1 MISSPASPPRRPH
14 RWLASCL
21 ACVCLVGACLVG
33 VSGAQTPTPAD
44 LEFFESKIRPLLVE
58 HCYECHSGD
67 ADPIQAGIRV
77 DSRAG
82 LLRGGDSGPAIVPGQ
97 TDESLLLEAVR
108 YETFEM
114 PPRGKLPDA
123 EIELLQRWVAMGA
136 PWPDEAEPDGDP
148 GREPGGFDLQGRT
161 DSHWCWQPIRDP
173 RPPQVTDETWPRDDA
188 DRFILAKLESAGLS
202 PAASADRRSLIRRL
216 YFDLIGLPPSPDDM
230 ARWMAGDAEQAL
242 DELTDQLLAS
252 EHFGE
257 RWGRHWLDL
266 VRYAES
272 RGHEFDEDA
281 FHAHEYRDYVIRAFN
296 ADLPYDRF
304 VEEQIAGDLLSEPRR
319 HPESGF
325 DESVL
330 GTGFWFLG
338 EWVHSPV
345 DVRKD
350 EAERFDNM
358 IDVMSKTFLGLTVAC
373 ARCHDH
379 KFDAISTADYYSL
392 TGFLQSS
399 DYRQARFESELANR
413 ELAEE
418 LWESDREAERR
429 LRSAIA
435 ADIRN
440 RFGDGGESGPSP
452 ADQEPF
458 AEVPRSSAQDSGIA
472 ERVLFDYGHRGPD
485 SPPFMQDGVTFGPEP
500 RRVGQLVLDAS
511 TDPPSLSVV
520 TAAGAINDPFWHGL
534 RSQYAPVTNRRGRLE
549 TLPRSGRTLR
559 SPTFEL
565 TEPIVSCE
573 VRGGGHIVA
582 CVDSHRLV
590 AGPLHGETVVRVD
603 RPDDGPDGATHWVTL
618 RLARYVG
625 HRMHLEFTPDEDAT
639 LEIRRVISGS
649 PPTRGQGNWQAGQGE
664 PGQQGETG
672 QQDETGQGEAAAP
685 ATAGEAPADAETIDR
700 ARANRLRIAAE
711 WWEAGRL
718 PEHPRA
724 AELAAE
730 LDAFLRRD
738 TAWREATI
746 APHAPHAPRAPRAPR
761 ETGETG
767 ETRETGDL
775 KEALDPGET
784 VAIGIERWARR
795 RADLAGRRRLESRL
809 AMAMLDGSGENGRV
823 LIRGNAA
830 NPGREVPRRFLSA
843 IDGEGPLWEG
853 PGSGRLALARRIVA
867 DDNPLSD
874 RVIVN
879 RIWHQLMGRG
889 IVPTPDDFGVL
900 GQPPSHPELLDH
912 LATRFRRE
920 GRSVKQMIR
929 MLVRS
934 ATYRMSAHR
943 SPDAHAVDPNNV
955 WRHHF
960 PPKRLEAEA
969 IRDALLAVSGKLD
982 RTPYGPPVPIHL
994 TPFMDGRGRPGH
1006 SGPRDGDGRRSIY
1019 VAVRRN
1025 FISPFMMT
1033 FDMPVPFSTM
1043 GRRNVSNVPAQALI
1057 LMNDPF
1063 VLDCAQAWG
1072 RRSVTDGPADPE
1084 ARIAHMYE
1092 TAFARPPS
1100 EFEAATAAEFV
1111 RREAA
1116 QRGTDPSDPDVWA
1129 DLAHALINTKEF
1141 IYLR

>member
-1 MISSPASPPRRPH
+1 MISSLPLAPGRSPRS
-14 RWLASCL
+14 LASCL
-21 ACVCLVGACLVG
+21 AWVCRVGVCLAVFCWAG
-33 VSGAQTPTPAD
+33 VSNAQTSTPSAAD

-58 HCYECHSGD
+58 HCHECHSGD
-67 ADPIQAGIRV
+67 SDPIQAGIRV
-77 DSRAG
+77 DSLAG

-97 TDESLLLEAVR
+97 ADESLLLEAVR
-108 YETFEM
+108 YEAFEM

-123 EIELLQRWVAMGA
+123 EIELLERWVAMGA

-148 GREPGGFDLQGRT
+148 TAEPGGFDLQARAT
-161 DSHWCWQPIRDP
+161 SHWCWQPIRDP
-173 RPPQVTDETWPRDDA
+173 QPPKVADDAWARDEA
-188 DRFILAKLESAGLS
+188 DRFVLAKLESAGLS
-202 PAASADRRSLIRRL
+202 PAAPADRRSLIRRL
-216 YFDLIGLPPSPDDM
+216 YFDLIGLPPSPEDM
-230 ARWMAGDAEQAL
+230 ARWMAGDADEAL

-304 VEEQIAGDLLSEPRR
+304 VEEQIAGDLLPEPRR

-325 DESVL
+325 DESIL

-399 DYRQARFESELANR
+399 DYRQARFETDLANR

-418 LWESDREAERR
+418 LWATDREAEGR

-440 RFGDGGESGPSP
+440 RFGNGDEGGESRQGDD
-452 ADQEPF
+452 AF
-458 AEVPRSSAQDSGIA
+458 AAVPRSSGQDAGA
-472 ERVLFDYGHRGPD
+472 GERILFDYGSVGDD
-485 SPPFMQDGVTFGPEP
+485 SPPFMQDGVIFGAEP
-500 RRVGQLVLDAS
+500 RRLGRLVLDAS
-511 TDPPSLSVV
+511 TDPPSLSLA
-520 TAAGAINDPFWHGL
+520 TSGGAVNDPFWHGL
-534 RSQYAPVTNRRGRLE
+534 RSEYESVTNRRGRLE

-565 TEPIVSCE
+565 TEPVVSCE
-573 VRGGGHIVA
+573 VRGAGHIVA

-603 RPDDGPDGATHWVTL
+603 QPDGATGPARWVTL

-639 LEIRRVISGS
+639 LEIRRVVAG
-649 PPTRGQGNWQAGQGE
+649 PPPKQGQTPKQVQAN
-664 PGQQGETG
+664 PGPGHG
-672 QQDETGQGEAAAP
+672 KPADPVDPAP
-685 ATAGEAPADAETIDR
+685 AGEGESAADREAIET

-711 WWEAGRL
+711 WWEADRL
-718 PEHPRA
+718 AEHPRA

-730 LDAFLRRD
+730 LDAFLRQD
-738 TAWREATI
+738 GGWRQASV
-746 APHAPHAPRAPRAPR
+746 
-761 ETGETG
+761 
-767 ETRETGDL
+767 
-775 KEALDPGET
+775 DPGET
-784 VAIGIERWARR
+784 VAAGIERWAQR

-809 AMAMLDGSGENGRV
+809 AMAMMDGSGENGRV

-830 NPGREVPRRFLSA
+830 NPGREVPRRFLAA
-843 IDGEGPLWEG
+843 IDGEGPLWDG
-853 PGSGRLALARRIVA
+853 PGSGRLSLARRIVA
-867 DDNPLSD
+867 ADNPLTD

-920 GRSVKQMIR
+920 GRSVKQLIR
-929 MLVRS
+929 ILVRS
-934 ATYRMSAHR
+934 ATYRMSGQP
-943 SPDAHAVDPNNV
+943 SPDAQAVDPKNV

-982 RTPYGPPVPIHL
+982 RTPYGPSVPIHL

-1019 VAVRRN
+1019 IAVRRN

-1072 RRSVTDGPADPE
+1072 RRSVTDGPADPA
-1084 ARIAHMYE
+1084 ARIARMVE

-1100 EFEAATAAEFV
+1100 EIEAETAAEFV
-1111 RREAA
+1111 RREAER
-1116 QRGTDPSDPDVWA
+1116 RGTDPADPDIWA